1 MGWFFYN
8 RWTDAN
14 GTTKCQR
21 ISVKTTDS
29 PLIKTELMPGKSRH
43 LYRSQ
48 PASTLESQELVHSL
62 SGAVD
67 TQRAGYFLAGYPD
80 VSKSDCLCVKLLQLR
95 PTLWFY
101 GLYVVR
107 LLCPWDSPGK
117 NTRVGTMPSSRGS
130 SQPRDQTHISYVCC
144 IGRQVTTSTWE
155 APCQRVPCIL
165 QDFFLYLYFYILSI
179 FLM

>member
-1 MGWFFYN
+1 MIFYD
-8 RWTDAN
+8 RQMDAN

-29 PLIKTELMPGKSRH
+29 PLIKTELMPGKSMH

-67 TQRAGYFLAGYPD
+67 TQSRVLSGWVSRCVKEWLLVCEVASVASNSMILWSIDGQAPLSMGFSRQKYQSGLPCPPPGDLPNLGIKPTSLMSVALAGRLPLALEKPRVKEYP
-80 VSKSDCLCVKLLQLR
+80 
-95 PTLWFY
+95 
-101 GLYVVR
+101 
-107 LLCPWDSPGK
+107 
-117 NTRVGTMPSSRGS
+117 
-130 SQPRDQTHISYVCC
+130 VCY
-144 IGRQVTTSTWE
+144 R
-155 APCQRVPCIL
+155 
-165 QDFFLYLYFYILSI
+165 DFFLYLYFYILSI